1 MKELKYF
8 NQLTDYTANKDDFE
22 YPTVSYVEE
31 NTNVYYMEKPEEKR
45 ILTYTTTG
53 ASQQIS
59 LVYKQEYLDYCKI
72 VETGEKLT
80 VSGTGVLYYTFD
92 NPGEHQVEL
101 KFKDDATTLEYAF
114 YGCTELTSIP
124 ANLFSNNT
132 AVTTFLG
139 TFYYCSEL
147 TGIPENLFSNNTTV
161 TSFKDTFNGCNGLTS
176 IPENLFQYNTAVT
189 SFRGTFLN
197 CSGLTSI
204 PENLF
209 KYNTAVT
216 TFESTFYQCYGL
228 TSIPANLFS
237 NNTAVTT
244 FSGTFYWCSGITGS
258 IPENLF
264 SNNTAVT
271 NFTGTFRYCSG
282 LTGTVPTDTDGTPIY
297 KRSGEGKS
305 GYAIVTSNY
314 GCFQDC
320 TGLTDYSS
328 IPSSWN

>member
-132 AVTTFLG
+132 AVTTF
-139 TFYYCSEL
+139 
-147 TGIPENLFSNNTTV
+147 
-161 TSFKDTFNGCNGLTS
+161 
-176 IPENLFQYNTAVT
+176 
-189 SFRGTFLN
+189 
-197 CSGLTSI
+197 
-204 PENLF
+204 
-209 KYNTAVT
+209 
-216 TFESTFYQCYGL
+216 
-228 TSIPANLFS
+228 
-237 NNTAVTT
+237 
-244 FSGTFYWCSGITGS
+244 SGTFYWCSGITGS